1 MDKQQLLWWGY
12 AERHNLCGFFR
23 RKDKKLP
30 FYIARSLEIIGGG
43 IRRELGS
50 EERKEDR
57 EAMRP
62 ETPESSHV
70 ASIPEMGRCLR
81 VRQNLK
87 FILVLMMSWGFI
99 LWVFFFHVKNQWNL
113 NTNVPNWRFVL
124 WQSHAHWFFL
134 RSLSCYRGRLSICNP
149 DHMVPKDKKNIY
161 YESPLHYQIIFWPL
175 LSTVSQTLLCKSHL
189 AS

>member
-1 MDKQQLLWWGY
+1 MEQQQSLWSSLMDKQQLLWWGY

-99 LWVFFFHVKNQWNL
+99 LWVFFPCEKSVKFKYQCSKL
-113 NTNVPNWRFVL
+113 KVCVMTEPR
-124 WQSHAHWFFL
+124 
-134 RSLSCYRGRLSICNP
+134 
-149 DHMVPKDKKNIY
+149 
-161 YESPLHYQIIFWPL
+161 PLVFPAEPFML
-175 LSTVSQTLLCKSHL
+175 
-189 AS
+189 